1 MKYTANELAHQ
12 VGGFP
17 PTPQQQAVIEYPMH
31 NLLVVAG
38 AGAGKT
44 KTMADRVVWLVANG
58 LVRPEQV
65 LGLTFTRKA
74 AQNLKQKI
82 RSSLF
87 DLHQKVQGQ
96 SVRAEENLDASVFTY
111 DAYAQN
117 LVREYGLLLP
127 TEPGSRIIS
136 QAEMVQIATAI
147 VEDFH
152 GTFPDETATKS
163 TSNVATKIVS
173 LVNAIESNMR
183 TAEDVRGATAEA
195 LRVIDNVER
204 ATKDTTKFIAT
215 QDTRV
220 VLLKLVDTFN
230 QYLKDNRLTT
240 FSHTMAAAARL
251 ASGEPSV
258 GSSERHRYRVVML
271 DEYQDTSHSQRIFLR
286 SLYGTG
292 EPGLAVTAVGDPMQA
307 IYGWRGANSSNLANF
322 VTDFPHTVE
331 KNPDGTPVQPAKKLE
346 MTTSFRNP
354 GAVLGVAN
362 HISGAI
368 LEATG
373 EYAPEERSVAELEPR
388 AGAGD
393 GEVLLANFELE
404 EEEADFVARQLAAEY
419 HGVSDDQLDEY
430 VATLADSAQPTRA
443 TNAQPFEAAILVR
456 QHSQVP
462 EAVKALEK
470 YKVPYHVHSL
480 AGLLM
485 MPEIVDL
492 VSIAKALARP
502 EDSSALLRILTGP
515 LVKLGFADV
524 KALTNRARTLN
535 SYQRDKATAET
546 TTEDAVNAADESG
559 ATESDA
565 DNPALVRLKKEIED
579 ALAED
584 TVFLGDA
591 LADLG
596 DASQYTEE
604 GYARLTSLASRFRW
618 LRGHSLASGLQDIF
632 QDIENTFG
640 IRTEVLARENPRQLG
655 VPGTSH
661 LDTFHGYVA
670 DFASID
676 GATLRGFLEYLDAE
690 AEDRAMDQGEQ
701 TVSPNRVD
709 IMTVHAA
716 KGLEFATVA
725 VIGANSKMY
734 KDGQQTITTETAA
747 SRPETL
753 PSSVIGDAVDIP
765 EPLLEKPAKEWK
777 DSGFNAYEYGFLD
790 STPRY
795 AVSPDLEIT
804 KGSHFKESLE
814 RYKYFLRMKEVRE
827 STRLFYVAVTRSSNR
842 LFITS
847 HARERNDFQ
856 TMTFQPSNA
865 AEGGKA
871 PKKQKPHTPTVITP
885 TELFASIAQSDEF
898 SGNVVT
904 WWEPGEELEEI
915 YVERDSDEA
924 RFPVDFLGDKRG
936 AIEHAAAL
944 VKEKMRERESQG
956 VGSICERVLS
966 AAEAAKNDDT
976 GADASGNPADEPEKE
991 NTPEKQRISRWR
1003 LTAHKLVEE
1012 KCLAERKEIEVELG
1026 SRINATEIVQLKK
1039 NPEELAKRR
1048 LRPVPFKPNS
1058 QAKRGTKFHQWI
1070 EEHYTLP
1077 TLLDDDQLPGIGE
1090 EDVTAEELAQ
1100 LKENFLASPWA
1111 DRTPVAVEQAI
1122 EYQIGSKRVTGKI
1135 DAVFRNTDG
1144 TWTVVDWK
1152 TGKVPS
1158 QRDLPALS
1166 LQLAE
1171 YRLAWAEIQSKREG
1185 RHVDPPEV
1193 EAVFFYVRE
1202 GYTLKPEALM
1212 DKDDLRRLI
1221 ELEENGNE

>member
-1 MKYTANELAHQ
+1 MKYTANELAQ
-12 VGGFP
+12 KVGGFA
-17 PTPQQQAVIEYPMH
+17 PTPQQQAVIEYPMN

-87 DLHQKVQGQ
+87 DLHQKVEGAE
-96 SVRAEENLDASVFTY
+96 VRAEENLDASVFTY

-136 QAEMVQIATAI
+136 TAEMIQIATDI

-152 GTFPDETATKS
+152 GSFPDETASKS
-163 TSNVATKIVS
+163 TSTVASKIVS
-173 LVNAIESNMR
+173 LVSAIESNML
-183 TAEDVRGATAEA
+183 TADDVRHATAEA
-195 LRVIDNVER
+195 LRVVDDIER

-220 VLLKLVDTFN
+220 ILLGLVDKFN

-258 GSSERHRYRVVML
+258 GNSERHRYRVVML

-286 SLYGTG
+286 SLFGTG

-307 IYGWRGANSSNLANF
+307 IYGWRGASSSNLANF
-322 VTDFPHTVE
+322 VTDFPHTAE
-331 KNPDGTPVQPAKKLE
+331 TNPDGTPVRPAQKLE
-346 MTTSFRNP
+346 LTTSFRNP
-354 GAVLGVAN
+354 CDVLGVAN
-362 HISGAI
+362 TISGAI

-373 EYAPEERSVAELEPR
+373 EYAPKERTVAELEPR
-388 AGAGD
+388 PGAGD

-404 EEEADFVARQLAAEY
+404 EEEADFVARQLATEY
-419 HGVSDDQLDEY
+419 HGVADADLDSF
-430 VATLADSAQPTRA
+430 VASISSSSQVTRSSTA
-443 TNAQPFEAAILVR
+443 APFEAAILVR
-456 QHSQVP
+456 QHNQVP

-515 LVKLGFADV
+515 LVKLGFADL
-524 KALTNRARTLN
+524 KALSNRARTLN
-535 SYQRDKATAET
+535 SYQRARKEDQEEASLTADAEYDDVQP
-546 TTEDAVNAADESG
+546 TEALS
-559 ATESDA
+559 SH
-565 DNPALVRLKKEIED
+565 PALERLKKEVED

-584 TVFLGDA
+584 AVSLGDA

-596 DASQYTEE
+596 DAGQYTAE
-604 GYARLTSLASRFRW
+604 GYARLSTLASRFRW
-618 LRGHSLASGLQDIF
+618 LRGHSLASGLRDIF

-661 LDTFHGYVA
+661 LDTFHGYVS
-670 DFASID
+670 DYASID

-753 PSSVIGDAVDIP
+753 PSAIVGDSVDVP
-765 EPLLEKPAKEWK
+765 EPLLGKTAKEWK
-777 DSGFNAYEYGFLD
+777 TEGYNAYEYAFLD

-804 KGSHFKESLE
+804 KGSHFKESVD

-827 STRLFYVAVTRSSNR
+827 STRLFYVAVTRSSQK
-842 LFITS
+842 LIITA
-847 HARERNDFQ
+847 HGRVRNDFK
-856 TMTFQPSNA
+856 TMTFQPNA
-865 AEGGKA
+865 EADGEDS
-871 PKKQKPHTPTVITP
+871 PKKRKPRTPTAITP
-885 TELFASIAQSDEF
+885 TELFDRVANSDEF
-898 SGNVVT
+898 ANNVVT
-904 WWEPGEELEEI
+904 WWEPGEELEEL
-915 YVERDSDEA
+915 YVERDAEAA
-924 RFPVDFLGDKRG
+924 RFPADFLGEKRD
-936 AIEHAAAL
+936 AIERAAVL
-944 VKEKMRERESQG
+944 VKQQMDELASQEQDSVQNFG
-956 VGSICERVLS
+956 NDIASADAEAS
-966 AAEAAKNDDT
+966 DAAENPERD
-976 GADASGNPADEPEKE
+976 AD
-991 NTPEKQRISRWR
+991 PEKQRIARWD
-1003 LTAHKLVEE
+1003 LTARKLIEE
-1012 KCLAERKEIEVELG
+1012 KRLAERSEIEVELG
-1026 SRINATEIVQLKK
+1026 NRINATEIVQLKK

-1070 EEHYTLP
+1070 EDHYKLP

-1090 EDVTAEELAQ
+1090 EDVTAEELAT

-1111 DRTPVAVEQAI
+1111 ERTPVAVEQAI

-1135 DAVFRNTDG
+1135 DAVFKNPDG

-1152 TGKVPS
+1152 TGKVPTK
-1158 QRDLPALS
+1158 RDLPALS

-1185 RHVDPPEV
+1185 RHIDPAEV

-1202 GYTLKPEALM
+1202 GYTLKPETLM
-1212 DKDDLRRLI
+1212 DKEEIRCLI
-1221 ELEENGNE
+1221 ELEGTQQ